1 MTDFQPRPYLVL
13 LRPANVVTALADVL
27 AGYAVAGVPVP
38 VTLHWLLGAAACLYA
53 GGVVLNDYF
62 DRDLDG
68 IERPERPIPSGQIP
82 ARRAAAL
89 GAALLGAGVALAAAV
104 NSASLAVAAGIAA
117 LVLLYD
123 TWGKHHLVVAP
134 VNMGLCR
141 ALNLLLG
148 VSAAPA
154 ALTASLPLACIP
166 LAYIAAVTA
175 ISRGEVHGGDR
186 RIAAGALV
194 SLGLALTGLA
204 VVVVGSRHAVLAGIA
219 LAALV
224 WRVVPPFVQVL
235 RTLHAGDIRQA
246 VVRGVLSLALVNTV
260 IGTALAGPMYGGAIL
275 ATALAAGWLARRLAV
290 T

>member
-1 MTDFQPRPYLVL
+1 MSDLRPRPYLAL

-27 AGYAVAGVPVP
+27 AGYAAAGVPVP
-38 VTLHWLLGAAACLYA
+38 VTVHWLLGATACLYA

-62 DRDLDG
+62 DRDLDR

-82 ARRAAAL
+82 ASRAAAL
-89 GAALLGAGVALAAAV
+89 GAALLGTGVALAAAV
-104 NSASLAVAAGIAA
+104 NAASLAVAAGIAA

-123 TWGKHHLVVAP
+123 TWGKHYLVIAP
-134 VNMGLCR
+134 MNMGLCR

-148 VSAAPA
+148 VSAAPGALA
-154 ALTASLPLACIP
+154 ANLPLAGIP

-175 ISRGEVHGGDR
+175 VSRGEVHGGDR

-204 VVVVGSRHAVLAGIA
+204 IVVVASRHAVWAGIV

-235 RTLHAGDIRQA
+235 RTVRALDIRRA

-260 IGTALAGPMYGGAIL
+260 IGTALAGPAYGGVVL
-275 ATALAAGWLARRLAV
+275 ATALAARWLARRLAV